1 MAQIRV
7 PKAYRDTKTTTK
19 CQPKTCPTCGGV
31 ECFERPRFFCGQ
43 LLTDKDLDA
52 AQRYVIEKNKLHNR
66 HLVGTGVV
74 CGLPVYCDPCD
85 GYVVIEPGYAIDC
98 CGNDIVVCDPYRF
111 DVIEYIKKCFKQ
123 DEPGCEGKIRPPR
136 ERCDDRPKEYCL
148 ILSYTEEAARPVTAL
163 VRNNG
168 CSTKKCEPSRTREG
182 FRIDLVLKETEE
194 DKPRND
200 FWSHVVKCFADVL
213 RVMKKFF
220 DHLSKAEK
228 NRNLE
233 SQHSELLSILCRLED
248 DILKLYRKG
257 ANVRCT
263 LAEEL
268 SEIESRFPASRQDP
282 QYTSKVYHSLF
293 TMFGRLL
300 QFLIDCICDAL
311 LVPCPPCDGEGVLLA
326 CVTVNDGKVVKICNI
341 VRTQLLTGPAVR
353 YYIQPL
359 FTVLHK
365 LFEYLCCEL
374 DLGQVFDRLF
384 RIRDDNTPESSS
396 GLAEN
401 TFNTAS
407 TGNTAN
413 TGNTASAGGTTPP
426 SFLMAQAVAATF
438 NRSEAA
444 VKFGRDYST
453 RSLLGIRT
461 ANLLQFTNPN
471 VVTAMDVYGAT
482 LEDATENLARRGV
495 TVSESRMAKSDGEAY
510 QLKNLTK
517 MTWVVP
523 TQSRVELIVAPDN
536 RVTFIRV
543 IGGK

>member
-111 DVIEYIKKCFKQ
+111 DVIGYIEKCFKGE
-123 DEPGCEGKIRPPR
+123 EPGCDGKIRPR
-136 ERCDDRPKEYCL
+136 TRCDDRPQDYC
-148 ILSYTEEAARPVTAL
+148 IVISYAEEPSRPVTAL

-168 CSTKKCEPSRTREG
+168 CSTKRCEPSRTKEG
-182 FRIDLVLKETEE
+182 YRVDLIIRDDDEKEKGP
-194 DKPRND
+194 DN
-200 FWSHVVKCFADVL
+200 FWTNVAKCFAEVL
-213 RVMKKFF
+213 RIMKRFF
-220 DHLSKAEK
+220 VDVSNASK
-228 NRNLE
+228 NTNLE
-233 SQHSELLSILCRLED
+233 AQHTQMFDILCRLEA
-248 DILKLYRKG
+248 DILKLYETD

-263 LAEEL
+263 IREVLKAIEAEY
-268 SEIESRFPASRQDP
+268 PATRSDP
-282 QYTSKVYHSLF
+282 QYTSRVYHSLF
-293 TMFGRLL
+293 SMFGRLL
-300 QFLIDCICDAL
+300 QYLIDCICDAL
-311 LVPCPPCDGEGVLLA
+311 LVPCQPCDGEGVLLA
-326 CVTVNDGKVVKICNI
+326 CLTVNDGKVVKICNI

-359 FTVLHK
+359 LTVLHK

-374 DLGQVFDRLF
+374 DLGRVFDRLF
-384 RIRDDNTPESSS
+384 QIRDDNTS
-396 GLAEN
+396 GVPPGFAAN
-401 TFNTAS
+401 TD
-407 TGNTAN
+407 AN
-413 TGNTASAGGTTPP
+413 TGVITPP
-426 SFLMAQAVAATF
+426 SFVMAQAIEATF
-438 NRSEAA
+438 NRSEAS
-444 VKFGRDYST
+444 VKLGRDYSAK
-453 RSLLGIRT
+453 SLLGIRT

-471 VVTAMDVYGAT
+471 MVTAMDIYGAT
-482 LEDATENLARRGV
+482 LEDATANLAKRGV

-523 TQSRVELIVAPDN
+523 TGSRVELVVAPNN

-543 IGGK
+543 VEGE